1 MSKEE
6 QIRTAIDNLDEQTA
20 KDALAL
26 LLAGNTAG
34 LKRPEFTSS
43 TETDSISGSM
53 KFANFSQAILWL
65 KSKYKFQELDAFST
79 EADLVYVN
87 TGDRKILL
95 TDTSAKAKQ
104 VSGEGRSLH
113 LDDFENAWENIVSNK
128 KNPENVGQIAEY
140 HNRESDNKTE
150 QNNPEE
156 FDQAF
161 EPLPKNSRFS
171 NLEL

>member
-53 KFANFSQAILWL
+53 KFANFSQVILWL

-95 TDTSAKAKQ
+95 TDTSVKAKQ
-104 VSGEGRSLH
+104 VSGEGRSLN

>member
-1 MSKEE
+1 M
-6 QIRTAIDNLDEQTA
+6 
-20 KDALAL
+20 
-26 LLAGNTAG
+26 
-34 LKRPEFTSS
+34 
-43 TETDSISGSM
+43 
-53 KFANFSQAILWL
+53 
-65 KSKYKFQELDAFST
+65 
-79 EADLVYVN
+79 
-87 TGDRKILL
+87 
-95 TDTSAKAKQ
+95 
-104 VSGEGRSLH
+104 H

>member
-43 TETDSISGSM
+43 TEIDSISGSM

-95 TDTSAKAKQ
+95 TDTSVKEKQ
-104 VSGEGRSLH
+104 VSGEERSLH

-128 KNPENVGQIAEY
+128 KNLENVGQIAEY

>member
-53 KFANFSQAILWL
+53 KFANFSQVILWL

-95 TDTSAKAKQ
+95 TDTSVKAKQ

-113 LDDFENAWENIVSNK
+113 LDDFENAWENSVSNK
-128 KNPENVGQIAEY
+128 REPQAATHGRASDTAAA
-140 HNRESDNKTE
+140 HNTLDDLE
-150 QNNPEE
+150 
-156 FDQAF
+156 QAF
-161 EPLPKNSRFS
+161 EPLPKNNRFS
-171 NLEL
+171 HLEL